1 MENEEIFKPNEPVPA
16 PLQIRT
22 IVQADEKPSHR
33 RYRKF
38 IWLFVILL
46 LGTGIGY
53 TAIAWCEYMN
63 LFSVQSI
70 DVKGNVILSGQEVL
84 EIADIRK
91 HADLFTLSPEMVQS
105 RLERF
110 PYIYA
115 AVVSKQFPDRLEI
128 YIKERLPL
136 CYLSGK
142 NLILLDKDGVVLP
155 VPRNK
160 LKGNLP
166 VLTGFPSDSLS
177 CSSGYRVSNPDL
189 VQVVR
194 LLDQTLT
201 GAPELFS
208 EISEINRTETG
219 ELILYSL
226 SGGTPIM
233 LGKRNIDRKFVI
245 LAHFQ
250 QTLKNLRRFGDYQY
264 LDLRWE
270 KQVIAKER
278 SSQG

>member
-1 MENEEIFKPNEPVPA
+1 MENEELFKPNEPASA
-16 PLQIRT
+16 PLHIRT
-22 IVQADEKPSHR
+22 IVQADEKPSPR
-33 RYRKF
+33 RFRKF
-38 IWLFVILL
+38 IWLFLILL
-46 LGTGIGY
+46 LGSGIGY
-53 TAIAWCEYMN
+53 AAIAWCEYTN
-63 LFSVQSI
+63 LFSVQSTDI
-70 DVKGNVILSGQEVL
+70 KGNIILSGQEVL
-84 EIADIRK
+84 EIADIQK
-91 HADLFTLSPEMVQS
+91 HEDLFDLNPETVQS
-105 RLERF
+105 RLKRF

-115 AVVSKQFPDRLEI
+115 AVVSKQFPNRLEI
-128 YIKERLPL
+128 YVKERLPL

-142 NLILLDKDGVVLP
+142 DLILLDKDGVVLP
-155 VPRNK
+155 IPKNK

-166 VLTGFPSDSLS
+166 ILTGFVGDSLS
-177 CSSGYRVSNPDL
+177 CSSGYRVSNSEL
-189 VQVVR
+189 VQVVQ

-208 EISEINRTETG
+208 EISEINRTENG
-219 ELILYSL
+219 ELVMYSL

-233 LGKRNIDRKFVI
+233 LGKCNIDRKFMI

-270 KQVIAKER
+270 KQIIAKER

>member
-1 MENEEIFKPNEPVPA
+1 MENEELFKPNESAPA
-16 PLQIRT
+16 SLHVRT
-22 IVQADEKPSHR
+22 IIKADEKPSSR
-33 RYRKF
+33 RYRKL
-38 IWLFVILL
+38 IWLFLVLL
-46 LGTGIGY
+46 LGAGIGY
-53 TAIAWCEYMN
+53 AAIVWCEYTN

-70 DVKGNVILSGQEVL
+70 DVKGNIILSGQEIL
-84 EIADIRK
+84 EIADIQK
-91 HADLFTLSPEMVQS
+91 HTDLFNLNPETLQS

-115 AVVSKQFPDRLEI
+115 AVVSKQFPSKLEI
-128 YIKERLPL
+128 YVKERIPL
-136 CYLSGK
+136 CYLSGTT
-142 NLILLDKDGVVLP
+142 LILLDKDGIILP
-155 VPRNK
+155 IPQNK

-166 VLTGFPSDSLS
+166 ILTGFSGDSLS

-189 VQVVR
+189 VQVVK
-194 LLDQTLT
+194 LLDQTLI

-208 EISEINRTETG
+208 EISEINQTKNG

-226 SGGTPIM
+226 SGGTPIL
-233 LGKRNIDRKFVI
+233 LGRQNIKRKLIA